1 MPPSQNNP
9 RRPLNS
15 GEAFVLGQIQDM
27 YGPQNSEDR
36 VFFSDRDEAVL
47 LVIDKNGVQGLAVVL
62 TNLSNWIS
70 DGTIESVA
78 ELREKWLLQ
87 S

>member
-1 MPPSQNNP
+1 MSSSQSNP

-15 GEAFVLGQIQDM
+15 GEAFVLAQIQDI

-36 VFFSDRDEAVL
+36 VFFSDRDESVL
-47 LVIDKNGVQGLAVVL
+47 FVIDKNGVQVLAAVL

-78 ELREKWLLQ
+78 ELRKRWLRQ